1 MVAIVSILAVCA
13 AVLFPHYV
21 ERAKTAEAEI
31 AMAEVKRLET
41 DFFARTG
48 TFSSD
53 LNQIGY
59 QMVPPLKYHT
69 VFVQVEK
76 SPRGWGYMVLLMP
89 NGDTKSGGSY
99 MSQGP
104 DGRILSNVG
113 AQGSREEW
121 IRLGLLRLER
131 MGIHGRRKDRGRRR
145 HLFVEQR
152 HAALRW
158 RRPCGATWPWFRYS
172 VCSQVAAFQRN
183 VIMLSGGLRVMPSPA
198 SRQGDRYGP
207 LYL

>member
-1 MVAIVSILAVCA
+1 MTSFRYYRQTQAFTLTELLVVVAIVSILAACA

-31 AMAEVKRLET
+31 AIAEVKRLET

-59 QMVPPLKYHT
+59 QTVPPLKYHT

-76 SPRGWGYMVLLMP
+76 SPRGWSYMVLLMP
-89 NGDTKSGGSY
+89 NGDTKIRRLVYVAGTGWTNRL
-99 MSQGP
+99 QR
-104 DGRILSNVG
+104 GRP
-113 AQGSREEW
+113 GSREKW

-158 RRPCGATWPWFRYS
+158 RRPCGATWSWLRYS
-172 VCSQVAAFQRN
+172 VCSQVAPFSA
-183 VIMLSGGLRVMPSPA
+183 MSSCSPV
-198 SRQGDRYGP
+198 G
-207 LYL
+207 